1 MKIFPLLLFILLIS
15 AIILPAGA
23 EDPDYDDMLKKTE
36 NLNITVPEKGTA
48 LLGTKESMTQYLDWM
63 NASTEALITF
73 VNNVLDV
80 FGLGNTSYAQDMKKT
95 LESGKTLSPAR
106 TGQ

>member
-15 AIILPAGA
+15 AIVLPAGA
-23 EDPDYDDMLKKTE
+23 EDPNYDDMLKKTE

-63 NASTEALITF
+63 NASTEAMITF

-80 FGLGNTSYAQDMKKT
+80 FGLGNTSYAQDLKKT
-95 LESGKTLSPAR
+95 LESGRTLSPNKP
-106 TGQ
+106 GQ

>member
-1 MKIFPLLLFILLIS
+1 MKFFPLLMFILLIS
-15 AIILPAGA
+15 AIVLPAGA
-23 EDPDYDDMLKKTE
+23 EDPNYDDMLKKTQ
-36 NLNITVPEKGTA
+36 NLNVTVPEKGTA

-95 LESGKTLSPAR
+95 LESGKTLTPAS
-106 TGQ
+106 TEQ